1 MESTYVVLPNENLFR
16 KTHRGIVTVDDEIEL
31 VNKIL
36 GDPNYRMG
44 MNAVCDFSGASV
56 RWTLADVDR
65 FRAYISRIKQQT
77 GKCKWAIVFPKGKDT
92 STARIFIALNDAF
105 EDAIVVRLFEAV
117 DEAEQWAL
125 GTLARK

>member
-56 RWTLADVDR
+56 DSELTSHVSNSRLESVSGQLS
-65 FRAYISRIKQQT
+65 FRKERTPQLHGYS
-77 GKCKWAIVFPKGKDT
+77 
-92 STARIFIALNDAF
+92 LH
-105 EDAIVVRLFEAV
+105 
-117 DEAEQWAL
+117 
-125 GTLARK
+125 